1 MVMPAAQCAILHIS
15 ASVFALVPTVSRD
28 AASKLLE
35 GLPDR
40 HSEARARLRQQH
52 QQHYAAWLFE
62 LDAGFSLCFYGFGSK
77 RSLLKVDDS
86 YLPSTDRHHLTD
98 ARWLHPQI

>member
-1 MVMPAAQCAILHIS
+1 MLMMQAVQRDAALIR
-15 ASVFALVPTVSRD
+15 ASVSTRVPTVSRD

-40 HSEARARLRQQH
+40 HSKARAQLRQQH

-62 LDAGFSLCFYGFGSK
+62 LEAGFSLCFYGFGSK
-77 RSLLKVDDS
+77 RSLLKVD
-86 YLPSTDRHHLTD
+86 
-98 ARWLHPQI
+98 I

>member
-1 MVMPAAQCAILHIS
+1 M
-15 ASVFALVPTVSRD
+15 FALVPTVSRD

-40 HSEARARLRQQH
+40 HSKARAQLRQQH

-62 LDAGFSLCFYGFGSK
+62 LEAGFSLCFYGFGSK
-77 RSLLKVDDS
+77 RSLLRVGFD
-86 YLPSTDRHHLTD
+86 L
-98 ARWLHPQI
+98 A

>member
-1 MVMPAAQCAILHIS
+1 MADPNTCNVDNASCPTQHCKHWLRLCA
-15 ASVFALVPTVSRD
+15 TVSRD

-40 HSEARARLRQQH
+40 HSKARAQLRQQH

-62 LDAGFSLCFYGFGSK
+62 LEAGFSLCFYGFGSK
-77 RSLLKVDDS
+77 RSLLKVE
-86 YLPSTDRHHLTD
+86 T
-98 ARWLHPQI
+98 